1 MASSNEEIGREPF
14 SWKRTWALA
23 VAIGLHAFAFLLIV
37 APMAPPNQS
46 HKEKEKIVQVSF
58 IEPPPPPPPPPAPPP
73 APPAPPAPP
82 PDIAAGSDL
91 SYGTRPSPPYPP
103 MAARQHHEGTVVL
116 LILVGLDGSPKTV
129 EVEKSSGYRELDRE
143 AKDWVIRH
151 WKFNPEVKACKK
163 VEGYARVPITFN
175 LSG

>member
-1 MASSNEEIGREPF
+1 MASSNEETGRF

-37 APMAPPNQS
+37 APT
-46 HKEKEKIVQVSF
+46 
-58 IEPPPPPPPPPAPPP
+58 PPPPAPPPPVTEVSAMAVQAPPP

>member
-1 MASSNEEIGREPF
+1 
-14 SWKRTWALA
+14 
-23 VAIGLHAFAFLLIV
+23 
-37 APMAPPNQS
+37 
-46 HKEKEKIVQVSF
+46 VQ
-58 IEPPPPPPPPPAPPP
+58 APPP

-103 MAARQHHEGTVVL
+103 MAARQRHEGTVVL
-116 LILVGLDGSPKTV
+116 LILVGLDGAPKSV

-143 AKDWVIRH
+143 AKAWVLSH
-151 WKFNPEVKACKK
+151 WKFNPEVKAGKK

>member
-1 MASSNEEIGREPF
+1 MASSNEETGRF

-58 IEPPPPPPPPPAPPP
+58 IEPPPPP
-73 APPAPPAPP
+73 
-82 PDIAAGSDL
+82 DIAAGSDR